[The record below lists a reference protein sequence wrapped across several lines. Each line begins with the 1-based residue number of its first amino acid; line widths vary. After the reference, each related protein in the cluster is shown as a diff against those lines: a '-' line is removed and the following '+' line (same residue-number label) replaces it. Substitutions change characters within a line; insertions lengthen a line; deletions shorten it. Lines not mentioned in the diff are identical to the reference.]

1 MKKSIAVVAIILIS
15 SIPSYAVL
23 HPSCWPCFCDHKEES
38 VAGPSIHSYFFD
50 EPGPE
55 YFGMD
60 TESNAYKSMLDIRR
74 DYEALYAAKQALI
87 DEYTEEL
94 ATESFAENACAN
106 KVAEIRTA
114 RQDVEDAWVAAVYDV
129 LELMPQDV
137 YDAYIDYLE
146 GL

>member
-1 MKKSIAVVAIILIS
+1 MKKLITVLVTVVILS
-15 SIPSYAVL
+15 VPSYGIL
-23 HPSCWPCFCDHKEES
+23 HPDCLPCFCDHKEES
-38 VAGPSIHSYFFD
+38 VAGPTCHSYFFD

-60 TESNAYKSMLDIRR
+60 VESAEYLRMLGIR
-74 DYEALYAAKQALI
+74 DSYESLYATKQALI
-87 DEYTEEL
+87 DGYTEEL

-106 KVAEIRTA
+106 KIAEIRSA
-114 RQDVEDAWVAAVYDV
+114 RKDIEEAWVEAVYDV

-137 YDAYIDYLE
+137 YDAYTEYLE